1 MTTPSPYRTTDMK
14 TLGFFFCSLVVRME
28 LESWNQE
35 VPHDSS
41 SGMNWI
47 AAGTAV
53 LGRSLME
60 RMKWG
65 MGWDVLSSLT
75 ISGGIHPIALS

>member
-1 MTTPSPYRTTDMK
+1 
-14 TLGFFFCSLVVRME
+14 ME
-28 LESWNQE
+28 LESWSQE

-41 SGMNWI
+41 SVMNWI

-60 RMKWG
+60 GMKWG
-65 MGWDVLSSLT
+65 IGQGVLSSLT
-75 ISGGIHPIALS
+75 ISGGAHPIALK